1 MKFGKIAVNDAEGSL
16 LAHSLQNGRLS
27 FRKGRSLS
35 RTDIEAL
42 KAAGIETVVAARLE
56 AGDISEDEAANRI
69 GRLLAG
75 ANVTANAA
83 FTGRVNLTAAATGL
97 ITYDRFAI
105 EQVNL
110 TDEAVT
116 IATAPPFDLV
126 VPNQIIATIK
136 IIPYGLSET
145 MLSDCLQIAEQ
156 AKAKISIASFTE
168 KKVGLAQTTLSGGKE
183 SILKKTSDVMISRVN
198 GLSSCVL
205 FDERIPHTQHDVAKM
220 VRAASTRCVDILLI
234 AGASA
239 ITDRRDVI
247 PAGIVDAGG
256 TVIHCGMPVDPGNL
270 LLLGKFDDMD
280 VIGLPGC
287 ARSPKFN
294 GIDLVLRR
302 LAADLPVTSGD
313 IMAMGVGGLLKEI
326 PNRPSPRSSD
336 INTLPSRPRIAGL
349 VLAAGQSRRMGS
361 INKLLADIDGQ
372 PMVSHSTR
380 IVTESEASPV
390 VAVTGHQADNV
401 AKALEPYDLTIVHN
415 PYYAEGIS
423 GSLQRGL
430 SALPKDV
437 DGVIICLGDMP
448 KVASTV
454 INKLI
459 AAFNPV
465 EQRAICIPTWHGK
478 RGNPV
483 LLASR
488 FFDEIHEIS
497 GDVGARG
504 LLGAYPEL
512 IYEVEIES
520 DAILTDI
527 DTPQALENVRSCW

>member
-1 MKFGKIAVNDAEGSL
+1 MKFGEIAVGDAQGAL
-16 LAHSLQNGRLS
+16 LAHSLRSSGLFFKKGRLLTAADVE
-27 FRKGRSLS
+27 SL
-35 RTDIEAL
+35 
-42 KAAGIETVVAARLE
+42 KNAGIESVVAARLE
-56 AGDISEDEAANRI
+56 PGDIGEDEAANKI
-69 GRLLAG
+69 GLLLAG
-75 ANVTANAA
+75 PNVTASAA
-83 FTGRVNLTAAATGL
+83 FTGRVNLIAAADGL
-97 ITYDRFAI
+97 VTYDRSAI
-105 EQVNL
+105 EQINL
-110 TDEAVT
+110 VDEAVT

-126 VPNQIIATIK
+126 APNQIIATIK
-136 IIPYGLSET
+136 IIPYGLPET
-145 MLSDCLQIAEQ
+145 VLANCVATTERTKTEIAV
-156 AKAKISIASFTE
+156 APLIA
-168 KKVGLAQTTLSGGKE
+168 KKVGLAQTTLAGMKE
-183 SILKKTSDVMISRVN
+183 SVLQKTSDVTISRVS
-198 GLSSCVL
+198 GLSASVL
-205 FDERIPHTQHDVAKM
+205 FDERLPHTQQDVAVM
-220 VRAASTRCVDILLI
+220 VRSARERGVDILLI

-239 ITDRRDVI
+239 VTDRRDII
-247 PAGIVDAGG
+247 PSGIVDAGG

-270 LLLGKFDDMD
+270 LLVGELEGMT

-302 LAADLPVTSGD
+302 FAADLPLTSAD

-326 PNRPSPRSSD
+326 PNRPSPRATD
-336 INTLPSRPRIAGL
+336 TATLPSRPKIAGL

-361 INKLLADIDGQ
+361 INKLLAEIGGQ
-372 PMVSHSTR
+372 PMVSHAAR
-380 IVTESEASPV
+380 IVTESEATPII
-390 VAVTGHQADNV
+390 AVTGHQADEV
-401 AKALEPYDLTIVHN
+401 AEALEPFDLTIVHN
-415 PYYAEGIS
+415 PRYAEGIS
-423 GSLQRGL
+423 SSLQRGVA
-430 SALPKDV
+430 ALPQDV

-454 INKLI
+454 IDKLI

-512 IYEVEIES
+512 ICEVEMES
-520 DAILTDI
+520 DAVLTDI
-527 DTPQALENVRSCW
+527 DTPQALDRIRS